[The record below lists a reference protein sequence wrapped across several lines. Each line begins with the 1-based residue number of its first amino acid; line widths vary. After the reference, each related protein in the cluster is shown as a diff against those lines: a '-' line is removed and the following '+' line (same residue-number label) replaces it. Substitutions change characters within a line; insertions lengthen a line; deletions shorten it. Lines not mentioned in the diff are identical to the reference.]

1 MVIIHVSVLQPHRS
15 TDGMLQCPDQGALDT
30 QEPQLQLAPALL
42 FPRPTSSPPG
52 PSWGLGW
59 ANATAPE
66 GLGLMARK
74 WPDNPTGGLLSQGA
88 CKKHGYLGLCLEPS
102 SEFHKGVLTL
112 STLDPRPEGT

>member
-1 MVIIHVSVLQPHRS
+1 MVCCSAQTKGHWTRRS
-15 TDGMLQCPDQGALDT
+15 PDT